1 MPERDGESI
10 RKAALPWYGKI
21 VIGAYL
27 KSHQARYG
35 EDFLELVSEGY
46 RTYVDGNARTS
57 MIVTGEALLRI
68 LYARIA
74 EMLQNGPLTVRQGAR
89 TIRIRPSSIY
99 DLQDEL
105 TFAQAERALSA
116 YLDPAVYEQ
125 VDAVR
130 FLRNR
135 AAHAD
140 LPMLDEWDP
149 RDQRSAE
156 DFFDLLSDQTSIP
169 EAYRFHK
176 GDTWV
181 TIFVKD
187 HPCNT
192 MHDLSTSEKLAAIQ
206 QLSAFLGS
214 VDYAL
219 TGISTMS
226 ARRTPVG
233 G

>member
-1 MPERDGESI
+1 
-10 RKAALPWYGKI
+10 
-21 VIGAYL
+21 
-27 KSHQARYG
+27 
-35 EDFLELVSEGY
+35 
-46 RTYVDGNARTS
+46 

-89 TIRIRPSSIY
+89 AIRIRPSSAY
-99 DLQDEL
+99 DLHDEL
-105 TFAQAERALSA
+105 TFAQAERALSH
-116 YLDPAVYEQ
+116 YLDPVVYER

-149 RDQRSAE
+149 RDPRSAA
-156 DFFDLLSDQTSIP
+156 DFFDLLSSQTPIP

-181 TIFVKD
+181 TISVKD
-187 HPCNT
+187 HPCSA
-192 MHDLSTSEKLAAIQ
+192 MYELSTSEKLAVIQ
-206 QLSAFLGS
+206 QLFVIAVINKLPFLEK
-214 VDYAL
+214 
-219 TGISTMS
+219 
-226 ARRTPVG
+226 
-233 G
+233 